1 MLVGT
6 NAKLL
11 IYNIMA
17 KKQNFI
23 MSITQSAFDATINAR
38 NVIVP
43 DYIVQEKAIL
53 MVVAACPGF
62 TLEEILAKASII
74 NDLYSTS
81 VLDILSV
88 AKHICS
94 ISNTAGLLDKNGNAN
109 PSAITAMAKV
119 SHGGGKTIYH
129 ISFASKF
136 ASFFRPDLFPIYD
149 SLVADVFC
157 RLKRKG
163 FFKSNTS
170 FTKDDLKS
178 KYSTYKA
185 VYDEFMDLSGMS
197 KLKIGASRLTYKD
210 VDAYLWTSRKVYLA
224 KHGKN
229 KAKVDLTN
237 VSVVN
242 TVLNNIINTSI

>member
-6 NAKLL
+6 NVKLF

-23 MSITQSAFDATINAR
+23 MSITQSDFDATINAR

-53 MVVAACPGF
+53 KVVDACPGF
-62 TLEEILAKASII
+62 TLEEIIAKASII

-81 VLDILSV
+81 VFDILSV
-88 AKHICS
+88 AKHVYS
-94 ISNTAGLLDKNGNAN
+94 VSNTTGLLDKNGNAN

-119 SHGGGKTIYH
+119 SHGGKTIHH
-129 ISFASKF
+129 ISFASKL

-149 SLVADVFC
+149 SLVAEVFC

-170 FTKDDLKS
+170 FTKDDLNLN
-178 KYSTYKA
+178 YSY
-185 VYDEFMDLSGMS
+185 
-197 KLKIGASRLTYKD
+197 
-210 VDAYLWTSRKVYLA
+210 
-224 KHGKN
+224 
-229 KAKVDLTN
+229 
-237 VSVVN
+237 SV
-242 TVLNNIINTSI
+242 

>member
-1 MLVGT
+1 
-6 NAKLL
+6 
-11 IYNIMA
+11 MA

-23 MSITQSAFDATINAR
+23 MSITQSDFDATINAR
-38 NVIVP
+38 NVIMP

-53 MVVAACPGF
+53 MVVDACPGF
-62 TLEEILAKASII
+62 TLEEIIAKASII

-81 VLDILSV
+81 VFDILSV

-94 ISNTAGLLDKNGNAN
+94 VANTSGLIDEHGNAQL
-109 PSAITAMAKV
+109 SAIQDMATV
-119 SHGGGKTIYH
+119 SHGGKPIHH

-136 ASFFRPDLFPIYD
+136 ASFFKPELFPIYD
-149 SLVADVFC
+149 SLVAGVFC

-170 FTKDDLKS
+170 FTKEDLKS

-185 VYDEFMDLSGMS
+185 VYDEFMDLSGMNN
-197 KLKIGASRLTYKD
+197 LKIGESKLTYKN
-210 VDAYLWTSRKVYLA
+210 VDDYLWTSRKVYLA

>member
-1 MLVGT
+1 ME
-6 NAKLL
+6 
-11 IYNIMA
+11 
-17 KKQNFI
+17 KKQNFF
-23 MSITQSAFDATINAR
+23 MTITQSDFDATINAR
-38 NVIVP
+38 NVILP
-43 DYIVQEKAIL
+43 DYIAQEKAIL
-53 MVVAACPGF
+53 KVVAACPGF

-94 ISNTAGLLDKNGNAN
+94 VANTSGLIDEYGNAQL
-109 PSAITAMAKV
+109 SAIQDMATV
-119 SHGGGKTIYH
+119 SHGGKPIHH

-136 ASFFRPDLFPIYD
+136 ASFFKPELFPIYD
-149 SLVADVFC
+149 SLVAGVFC

-178 KYSTYKA
+178 EYSTYKA

-197 KLKIGASRLTYKD
+197 KLKIGTSKLTYKD

-224 KHGKN
+224 KYGKN

>member
-1 MLVGT
+1 M
-6 NAKLL
+6 
-11 IYNIMA
+11 IMA
-17 KKQNFI
+17 KKQNFF
-23 MSITQSAFDATINAR
+23 MTITQSDFDATINAR

-43 DYIVQEKAIL
+43 DYIVQETAIL
-53 MVVAACPGF
+53 MVVTACTGF

-88 AKHICS
+88 AKHVYS
-94 ISNTAGLLDKNGNAN
+94 VSNSTGLLDKDGNAKY
-109 PSAITAMAKV
+109 SAIKDMANV
-119 SHGGGKTIYH
+119 SHGGKTIYH

-136 ASFFRPDLFPIYD
+136 ASFYRPDLFPIYD

-170 FTKDDLKS
+170 FTKDSLKK

-197 KLKIGASRLTYKD
+197 KLKIGASKLTYKD
-210 VDAYLWTSRKVYLA
+210 VDDYLWTSRKVYLA

>member
-6 NAKLL
+6 NVKLF

-23 MSITQSAFDATINAR
+23 MSITQSDFDATINAR

-53 MVVAACPGF
+53 KVVDACPGF
-62 TLEEILAKASII
+62 TLEEIIAKASII

-81 VLDILSV
+81 VFDILSV
-88 AKHICS
+88 AKHVYS
-94 ISNTAGLLDKNGNAN
+94 VSNTTGLLDKNGNAN
-109 PSAITAMAKV
+109 YSAIKDMATV
-119 SHGGGKTIYH
+119 SHGGKTIYH

-149 SLVADVFC
+149 SLVAEVFC

-197 KLKIGASRLTYKD
+197 KLKTGASKLTYKD
-210 VDAYLWTSRKVYLA
+210 VDDYLWTSRKVSLA

-229 KAKVDLTN
+229 TAKVDLTN

>member
-1 MLVGT
+1 
-6 NAKLL
+6 
-11 IYNIMA
+11 MA
-17 KKQNFI
+17 KKQNFF
-23 MSITQSAFDATINAR
+23 MTITQSDFDATINAR

-53 MVVAACPGF
+53 MVVTACPGF

-88 AKHICS
+88 AKHVYS
-94 ISNTAGLLDKNGNAN
+94 VSNTTGLLDKDGNAKY
-109 PSAITAMAKV
+109 SAIKDMANV
-119 SHGGGKTIYH
+119 SHGGKTIYH

-136 ASFFRPDLFPIYD
+136 ASFYRPDLFPIYD

-170 FTKDDLKS
+170 FTKDSLKK

-197 KLKIGASRLTYKD
+197 KLKIGASKLTYKD
-210 VDAYLWTSRKVYLA
+210 VDDYLWTSRKVYLA

-229 KAKVDLTN
+229 KAKVDLTKAN
-237 VSVVN
+237 EVK

>member
-1 MLVGT
+1 
-6 NAKLL
+6 
-11 IYNIMA
+11 MA
-17 KKQNFI
+17 KKQYFF
-23 MSITQSAFDATINAR
+23 MSITQSDFDATINAR
-38 NVIVP
+38 NVILP
-43 DYIVQEKAIL
+43 DYIAQEKAIL

-88 AKHICS
+88 AKHVYS
-94 ISNTAGLLDKNGNAN
+94 VSNTTGLLDKDGNAKY
-109 PSAITAMAKV
+109 SAIKDMANV
-119 SHGGGKTIYH
+119 SHGGKTIYH

-136 ASFFRPDLFPIYD
+136 ASFYRPDLFPIYD

-178 KYSTYKA
+178 YYSIYKT

-197 KLKIGASRLTYKD
+197 KLKIGASKLTYKD
-210 VDAYLWTSRKVYLA
+210 VDDYLWTSRKVYLA

>member
-1 MLVGT
+1 M
-6 NAKLL
+6 
-11 IYNIMA
+11 
-17 KKQNFI
+17 
-23 MSITQSAFDATINAR
+23 
-38 NVIVP
+38 
-43 DYIVQEKAIL
+43 
-53 MVVAACPGF
+53 
-62 TLEEILAKASII
+62 
-74 NDLYSTS
+74 
-81 VLDILSV
+81 DILSV
-88 AKHICS
+88 AKHVYS
-94 ISNTAGLLDKNGNAN
+94 VSNTTGLLDKDGNAKY
-109 PSAITAMAKV
+109 SAIKDMANV
-119 SHGGGKTIYH
+119 SHGGKTIYH

-136 ASFFRPDLFPIYD
+136 ASFYRPDLFPIYD

-170 FTKDDLKS
+170 FTKDSLKK

-197 KLKIGASRLTYKD
+197 KLKIGASKLTYKD
-210 VDAYLWTSRKVYLA
+210 VDDYLWTSRKVYLA

-237 VSVVN
+237 VNVVN

>member
-1 MLVGT
+1 
-6 NAKLL
+6 
-11 IYNIMA
+11 MA
-17 KKQNFI
+17 KKQYFF
-23 MSITQSAFDATINAR
+23 MSITQSDFDATINAR
-38 NVIVP
+38 NVILP
-43 DYIVQEKAIL
+43 DYIAQEKAIL

-88 AKHICS
+88 AKHVYS
-94 ISNTAGLLDKNGNAN
+94 VSNTTGLLDKDGNAN
-109 PSAITAMAKV
+109 YSAIKDMATV

-149 SLVADVFC
+149 SLVAEVFC

-178 KYSTYKA
+178 YYSIYKT

-197 KLKIGASRLTYKD
+197 KLKIGASKLTYKD
-210 VDAYLWTSRKVYLA
+210 VDDYLWTSRKVYLA

>member
-6 NAKLL
+6 NVKLL

-23 MSITQSAFDATINAR
+23 MSITQSDFDATINAR

-62 TLEEILAKASII
+62 TLEEIIAKASII

-81 VLDILSV
+81 VFDILSV
-88 AKHICS
+88 AKHIYS
-94 ISNTAGLLDKNGNAN
+94 VSNTTGLLDKNGNAN

-119 SHGGGKTIYH
+119 SHGGKTIHH

-149 SLVADVFC
+149 SLVAEVFC
-157 RLKRKG
+157 RLKSKG

-197 KLKIGASRLTYKD
+197 KLKIGASKLTYKN
-210 VDAYLWTSRKVYLA
+210 VDDYLWTSRKVYLA

>member
-6 NAKLL
+6 NVKLL

-23 MSITQSAFDATINAR
+23 MSITQSDFDATINAR

-53 MVVAACPGF
+53 KVVAACPGF
-62 TLEEILAKASII
+62 TLEEIIAKASII

-81 VLDILSV
+81 VFDILSV
-88 AKHICS
+88 AKHVYS
-94 ISNTAGLLDKNGNAN
+94 VSNTTGLLDKNGNAN
-109 PSAITAMAKV
+109 YSAIKDMATV
-119 SHGGGKTIYH
+119 SHSGGKTIHH

-149 SLVADVFC
+149 NIVAEVFC

-178 KYSTYKA
+178 EYSTYKA

-197 KLKIGASRLTYKD
+197 KLKIGASKLTYKD
-210 VDAYLWTSRKVYLA
+210 VDDYLWTSRKVYLA

-237 VSVVN
+237 VTVVN

>member
-1 MLVGT
+1 ME
-6 NAKLL
+6 
-11 IYNIMA
+11 
-17 KKQNFI
+17 KKQNFF
-23 MSITQSAFDATINAR
+23 MTITQSDFDATINAR
-38 NVIVP
+38 NDILP
-43 DYIVQEKAIL
+43 DYIAQEKAIQ

-62 TLEEILAKASII
+62 TLEEIIAKASII

-81 VLDILSV
+81 VFDILSV

-94 ISNTAGLLDKNGNAN
+94 VANTRGLIDEHGNAQL
-109 PSAITAMAKV
+109 SAIQDMATV
-119 SHGGGKTIYH
+119 SHGGKPIHH

-136 ASFFRPDLFPIYD
+136 ASFFKPELFPIYD
-149 SLVADVFC
+149 NLVAGVFC

-170 FTKDDLKS
+170 FTKNDLKS
-178 KYSTYKA
+178 EYSTYKA
-185 VYDEFMDLSGMS
+185 VYDEFMDLSGMNN
-197 KLKIGASRLTYKD
+197 LKIGESKLTYKD
-210 VDAYLWTSRKVYLA
+210 VDDYLWTSRKVYLA

>member
-1 MLVGT
+1 ME
-6 NAKLL
+6 
-11 IYNIMA
+11 
-17 KKQNFI
+17 KKQYFF
-23 MSITQSAFDATINAR
+23 MTITQSDFDATINAR
-38 NVIVP
+38 NVILP
-43 DYIVQEKAIL
+43 DYIAQEKAIL
-53 MVVAACPGF
+53 KVVAACPGF

-74 NDLYSTS
+74 NDFYSTS
-81 VLDILSV
+81 VFDILSV

-94 ISNTAGLLDKNGNAN
+94 VANTSGLIDEHGNARL
-109 PSAITAMAKV
+109 SAIQDMATV
-119 SHGGGKTIYH
+119 SHGGKPIHH

-136 ASFFRPDLFPIYD
+136 ASFFKPELFPIYD
-149 SLVADVFC
+149 SLVAGVFC

-170 FTKDDLKS
+170 FTKNDLKS
-178 KYSTYKA
+178 EYSTYKA

-197 KLKIGASRLTYKD
+197 KLKIGASKLTYKD
-210 VDAYLWTSRKVYLA
+210 VDDYLWTSRKVYLA

-237 VSVVN
+237 VTVVN

>member
-6 NAKLL
+6 NVKLL

-23 MSITQSAFDATINAR
+23 MSITQSDFDATINAR
-38 NVIVP
+38 NVILP

-94 ISNTAGLLDKNGNAN
+94 VANTSGLIDEHGNAQL
-109 PSAITAMAKV
+109 SAIQDMATV
-119 SHGGGKTIYH
+119 SHGGKTIHH

-149 SLVADVFC
+149 SLVAEVFC

-170 FTKDDLKS
+170 FTKNDLKS
-178 KYSTYKA
+178 EYSTYKA
-185 VYDEFMDLSGMS
+185 VYDEFIGLSGMN
-197 KLKIGASRLTYKD
+197 KLRIGASKLTYKD
-210 VDAYLWTSRKVYLA
+210 VDDYLWTSRKVYLA

-229 KAKVDLTN
+229 MAKVDLTN